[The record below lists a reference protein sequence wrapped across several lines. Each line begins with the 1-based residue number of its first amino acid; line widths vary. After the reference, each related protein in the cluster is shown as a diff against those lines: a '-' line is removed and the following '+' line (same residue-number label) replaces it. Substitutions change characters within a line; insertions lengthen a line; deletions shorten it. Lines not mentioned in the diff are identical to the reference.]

1 MAWEQLTLADVR
13 RLVAAIEQASSNPQA
28 VRAIIDRMPADNGE
42 HSRVTLGTLV
52 NLLNQLNGRTVL
64 SSEDLQLLNRP
75 DESVIVQ
82 PTFAELVAACH
93 LNEVSDDFTEDNF
106 PLVADNTTGQI
117 KLVCLNKPVSCRN
130 FRAEFESS
138 GYVPIG
144 IRRAME
150 WLANNQEEFES
161 ETSNIVIGAARE
173 NYLRQL
179 IYPRFIYRDGK
190 KRIEVGHLEIDD
202 SFNRY
207 CHFLV
212 CRK

>member
-1 MAWEQLTLADVR
+1 MAWEHLTLADVR
-13 RLVAAIEQASSNPQA
+13 RLVAAIEQASGNPQA
-28 VRAIIDRMPADNGE
+28 VRAIIDRMPAEDGE

-52 NLLNQLNGRTVL
+52 NLLNQLGGRTVL

-75 DESVIVQ
+75 DEPVIVQ
-82 PTFAELVAACH
+82 PTFAELIAACY
-93 LNEVSDDFTEDNF
+93 LEQIDDGFNEDNF
-106 PLVADNTTGQI
+106 PLVADGTTGQI
-117 KLVCLNKPVSCRN
+117 ELVCLNKSVSCRN
-130 FRAEFESS
+130 FKAELESN

-179 IYPRFIYRDGK
+179 IYPRFVYRDGK

-202 SFNRY
+202 DFNRY